1 MKPRHLP
8 FALWKAFHSIFH
20 VLTVVQIQ
28 AIFEINVG
36 KRRIRD
42 RTTLDLN
49 DLVFKWFWIDLEIQ
63 FHSRS
68 MSDPALSDIDF
79 KNKMALVWTTL
90 NGYVEHNLSL
100 NTSINIRI
108 FWHDIFVTA
117 VSQMSNKCHI
127 NATSRKIQYATQNCH
142 LYVHVRIPVP
152 YLTNALSMVV
162 PYLSL

>member
-1 MKPRHLP
+1 M
-8 FALWKAFHSIFH
+8 
-20 VLTVVQIQ
+20 
-28 AIFEINVG
+28 NVE
-36 KRRIRD
+36 KSRIRH
-42 RTTLDLN
+42 RTILDLN
-49 DLVFKWFWIDLEIQ
+49 PAIFNRFWVDPQIYFQ
-63 FHSRS
+63 SRS
-68 MSDPALSDIDF
+68 MSDPTLSDIHF

-108 FWHDIFVTA
+108 FWHDIFVTTM
-117 VSQMSNKCHI
+117 SQMSNKCHI